1 MSSTLE
7 STPTGETSLFQDA
20 EEKGSVIKNAETSQ
34 QVVVSEAL
42 VPPLPAAPPAV
53 VTAGQKRKSET
64 QLTNLTNATKQKNN
78 ANPSKSTGGKS
89 GSKLPMSKG
98 RLFQVCHK
106 IRRISLLISHPKS
119 ISCHQNVATKSYS
132 TFISTRNPS

>member
-1 MSSTLE
+1 MSSTFE

-20 EEKGSVIKNAETSQ
+20 EEKEFVIKNAETSQ

-42 VPPLPAAPPAV
+42 VPPLPAVPPA

-64 QLTNLTNATKQKNN
+64 QLTNPTNATKQKNN
-78 ANPSKSTGGKS
+78 ATPSKSTGGKS

-106 IRRISLLISHPKS
+106 IRRISLLYLIQSQPLVIEMLQK
-119 ISCHQNVATKSYS
+119 KLYS